1 MAMSFVLA
9 LLQRISDF
17 FASPHL
23 PLDADYSFQAR
34 YREAERIRKSRA
46 TVLGVRLVD

>member
-1 MAMSFVLA
+1 MSYVFA
-9 LLQRISDF
+9 LFQKISNL

-23 PLDADYSFQAR
+23 PLDAEYSFQAR

-46 TVLGVRLVD
+46 TVLGIRLVD